1 MRRAAT
7 SLRSRGFTLLE
18 MLVVIVLAGILLA
31 LVTVNTTPDP
41 RQQLVREA
49 RRIGQLVGVAADEAR
64 IRGERVYWEAD
75 LRGYRFYAV
84 GDGERQLLTDDVLRE
99 RNWEHPLEQLA
110 IYEGDS
116 ARPSQIIL
124 AAGAPPVRLPIAR
137 EWVQPRWRLELAS
150 DVGRV
155 AVEFDPAGRS
165 RVIAQQ

>member
-1 MRRAAT
+1 MYRALL
-7 SLRSRGFTLLE
+7 SVQERGFTLLE
-18 MLVVIVLAGILLA
+18 LLVVIVLAGILLA

-41 RQQLVREA
+41 RQQLEREA

-75 LRGYRFYAV
+75 LRGYRFLADV
-84 GDGERQLLTDDVLRE
+84 GGERHLLTDDMLRE
-99 RNWEHPLEQLA
+99 RAWERPMEQLA
-110 IYEGDS
+110 IFEGES

-124 AAGAPPVRLPIAR
+124 AAGAPPVRLPIGR

-165 RVIAQQ
+165 RVIAQ

>member
-1 MRRAAT
+1 MHHAAAPSRAA
-7 SLRSRGFTLLE
+7 GFTLLE

-31 LVTVNTTPDP
+31 VVTVNTTPDP
-41 RQQLVREA
+41 RQQLQREA
-49 RRIGQLVGVAADEAR
+49 RRIGQLVGLAADEAR

-75 LRGYRFYAV
+75 LRSYRFYAAS
-84 GDGERQLLTDDVLRE
+84 GGERHLLTDDVLRE
-99 RNWEHPLEQLA
+99 RAWERPLEQLA

-137 EWVQPRWRLELAS
+137 EWVQPRWRLELAN
-150 DVGRV
+150 DAGRV

-165 RVIAQQ
+165 RVIAQ